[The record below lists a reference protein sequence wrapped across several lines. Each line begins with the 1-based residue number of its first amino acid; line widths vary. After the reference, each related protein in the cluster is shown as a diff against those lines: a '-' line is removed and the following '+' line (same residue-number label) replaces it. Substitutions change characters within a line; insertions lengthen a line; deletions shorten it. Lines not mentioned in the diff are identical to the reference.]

1 MPPGRD
7 EALAT
12 QAADV
17 RSKGLLWERIFAEI
31 HDGSRRRELSFSVS
45 TASSERSVAA
55 VCPFGRALLAVGAVA
70 VSLCVV
76 SAVEAAFPSLHL
88 RNVCD
93 DQLHAPTNLTH
104 AGDGSGRLFVCD
116 QPGVIHVFQQGML
129 LPVPF
134 LDLTAEVFAGSN
146 LTFYSEL
153 GLLGLCFHPDYENP
167 GTPGHRK
174 FYVNYTAPSA
184 HPTLNPVPV
193 GGTAVAVTVIA
204 EYQVSAGNPNVADPL
219 SKRIVLTFAQ
229 PQTNHNGGQIEFGP
243 DGLLYIASGD
253 GGGSMDNQLGHTE
266 GTATRPGP
274 PNERTTGSLGN
285 SQDRRNLLGK
295 ILRIDPLGTNGPGGS
310 YGIPAGN
317 PFVGQTQDFVNPDLD
332 GPMRG
337 EIFAYGLRNPWRFS
351 FDANFGGAPR
361 LICAD
366 VGQKDVEEIDLIVSG
381 GNYGWRVREGT
392 AAFDLPNAYLDAPAG
407 VGLPALID
415 PIAQYTHPLASLLPV
430 TPVVGTSITGGY
442 VYRGQAIPGLQG
454 KYLCAD
460 YAVNGI
466 GGGNGI
472 LIGVEAT
479 GPGTFSAPVQVTTL
493 NALPAGSRIYAF
505 GQDEAGELY
514 LATKTTSGVKAL
526 DGGKPAGTL
535 WKIEPPGN
543 APLTFEADLDT
554 TLYQESGTK
563 SNGKGDYVFAGKT
576 GSLADSKLRRA
587 LLRFDLSTLPPGLS
601 LTGASVQLTTT
612 KQVSQD
618 IPFTLHRMTAAWG
631 EGNSDAGEPGGNGIA
646 AQPGDATWT
655 RRVFNTTNW
664 ATPGGDFIAT
674 ASATATVGNM
684 LTQPKTTWSSAQLLN
699 DVLGWI
705 ATPASNHGWMVRG
718 GEGTDYTAQ
727 RFGSREYPIPADR
740 PKLILTYPALPPPNP
755 WHAWLT
761 THFPDSPTGT
771 YLDPEGDPDA
781 DGIVNQIE
789 YACGLSPL
797 AADPPGANQLTL
809 TSAPGSGG
817 TRQHTLTF
825 RRDTTATDL
834 TYTLETS
841 RNLTQWTPVA
851 RSAGGATTTGQSGAQ
866 VLSETTISGSLRLV
880 RVRQTEPA
888 PVRSSFFARLRVD
901 RAP

>member
-1 MPPGRD
+1 MTLCTGP
-7 EALAT
+7 
-12 QAADV
+12 
-17 RSKGLLWERIFAEI
+17 
-31 HDGSRRRELSFSVS
+31 
-45 TASSERSVAA
+45 A
-55 VCPFGRALLAVGAVA
+55 VL
-70 VSLCVV
+70 
-76 SAVEAAFPSLHL
+76 AAFPTLYL

-116 QPGVIHVFQQGML
+116 QPGVIYVFQQGML

-134 LDLTAEVFAGSN
+134 LDLSAEVLLHPENTPPTPA
-146 LTFYSEL
+146 TVYSEL

-167 GTPGHRK
+167 STPGHRK
-174 FYVNYTAPSA
+174 FYVNYTAPPA
-184 HPTLNPVPV
+184 HPTLNPVPA
-193 GGTAVAVTVIA
+193 GGTTVGVSVIA
-204 EYQVSAGNPNVADPL
+204 EYQVSAANPNVADPL

-229 PQTNHNGGQIEFGP
+229 PQGNHNGGQIEFGP

-266 GTATRPGP
+266 GTATRPDP
-274 PNERTTGSLGN
+274 PNERATGSLGN
-285 SQDRRNLLGK
+285 AQDRRNLLGK

-310 YGIPAGN
+310 YGIPADN
-317 PFVGQTQDFVNPDLD
+317 PFVGQTQDFVSPDLD

-351 FDANFGGAPR
+351 FDQNFGGAPR

-407 VGLPALID
+407 VGLPAMID
-415 PIAQYTHPLASLLPV
+415 PIAQYTHPSPSLLPP

-479 GPGTFSAPVQVTTL
+479 GPGTFSAPVRVTTM
-493 NALPAGSRIYAF
+493 NALPTGARIYAF
-505 GQDEAGELY
+505 GRDEAGELY
-514 LATKTTSGVKAL
+514 LATKTTAGVKAL

-535 WKIEPPGN
+535 WKIEPPGH
-543 APLTFEADLDT
+543 APLTFEADRDT
-554 TLYQESGTK
+554 TLYQESGSK
-563 SNGKGDYVFAGKT
+563 SNGVGSNIFGGKT
-576 GSLADSKLRRA
+576 GAAADGALRRA
-587 LLRFDLSTLPPGLS
+587 LLRFDLSTLPADLS
-601 LTGASVQLTTT
+601 LTEASVQLTTT
-612 KQVSQD
+612 MQVSQD

-631 EGNSDAGEPGGNGIA
+631 EGNSNAGDQKGGNGA
-646 AQPGDATWT
+646 PAEPGDATWT

-664 ATPGGDFIAT
+664 TTPGGDYISA
-674 ASATATVGNM
+674 ASATAMVGNM
-684 LTQPKTTWSSAQLLN
+684 TTQPKTTWSAAQLLN
-699 DVLGWI
+699 DVLGWLEN
-705 ATPASNHGWMVRG
+705 PASNHGWMVRG
-718 GEGTDYTAQ
+718 DEVNGYTAQ
-727 RFGSREYPIPADR
+727 RFGSREYPIPSDR
-740 PKLILTYPALPPPNP
+740 PKLILTYAVVPPPNP
-755 WHAWLT
+755 WHVWLT
-761 THFPDSPTGT
+761 TYFPGSPTGT
-771 YLDPEGDPDA
+771 YLDPEGDPDS
-781 DGIVNQIE
+781 DGIANQIE
-789 YACGLSPL
+789 YASGLSPL
-797 AADPPGANQLTL
+797 ATDPPGANQLTIA
-809 TSAPGSGG
+809 TTAGTGG
-817 TRQHTLTF
+817 ARLHTLTF

-841 RNLTQWTPVA
+841 QDLASWTPVA
-851 RSAGGATTTGQSGAQ
+851 SSAAGAATTGQNGAQ
-866 VLSETTISGSLRLV
+866 VLSEAVVSGSIRLV
-880 RVRQTEPA
+880 TVRQSQPA
-888 PVRSSFFARLRVD
+888 PATGPFFVRLRVD